1 MSAFILTILTFV
13 GFQMILALG
22 MNVLWGF
29 DGLLNLSYIVYYA
42 FGAYVT
48 GTLMLP
54 KDSPPQTYYIL
65 GLHLSFVPAAIV
77 GLAASALLAAVVGWL
92 FLGSRLRPEYF
103 PIVTLVA
110 ASAALQFVS
119 QDQTLFNG
127 FAGLIAIP
135 QPFGASLSQTTYDV
149 LFMVLVFAV
158 AAAVALFC
166 GRLRR
171 SGLGRQMRAVRED
184 SLAASAYGIN
194 IFRTKMK
201 AHVIGGVISAAAGI
215 LTIVYVGAFSPS
227 GWSIGETIVA
237 LSCVFIGGSGNNLGA
252 MVGAAIVVVVFNE
265 GTQLLLP
272 LVPGLSSSSA
282 IIAEIQPVA
291 LNLLVIVFLRW
302 RQEGLIP
309 ERVPNLYPERRSLE
323 LARRVRRVA

>member
-1 MSAFILTILTFV
+1 M
-13 GFQMILALG
+13 MLALG
-22 MNVLWGF
+22 MNVLWGY

-54 KDSPPQTYYIL
+54 KASPPTTYYIL
-65 GLHLSFVPAAIV
+65 GLHLPFVPAAVI
-77 GLAASALLAAVVGWL
+77 GLAASGVLAALVGWL

-119 QDQTLFNG
+119 QDQPLFNG
-127 FAGLIAIP
+127 FGGLIAIP
-135 QPFGASLSQTTYDV
+135 QPFGASLSPTAYGI
-149 LFMVLVFAV
+149 LFLMLVFAV
-158 AAAVALFC
+158 VAITAAFC
-166 GRLRR
+166 GVLRR

-194 IFRTKMK
+194 VFRTKMK

-215 LTIVYVGAFSPS
+215 LTIVYVGAFAPS

-237 LSCVFIGGSGNNLGA
+237 LSCVFIGGSGNNIGA

-282 IIAEIQPVA
+282 IIAEVQPVA
-291 LNLLVIVFLRW
+291 LNLLVIVVLRW
-302 RQEGLIP
+302 RQQGLVP
-309 ERVPNLYPERRSLE
+309 EHVQDLYPERRRSRF
-323 LARRVRRVA
+323 AAVA

>member
-1 MSAFILTILTFV
+1 MISFVLTIITFV
-13 GFQMILALG
+13 GFQMLLSLG
-22 MNVLWGF
+22 MNVLWGY

-42 FGAYVT
+42 FGAYLT

-54 KDSPPQTYYIL
+54 KATPPSTSYIL
-65 GLHLSFVPAAIV
+65 GLHMPFIPAALISLV
-77 GLAASALLAAVVGWL
+77 ATGLLAAVVGWV
-92 FLGSRLRPEYF
+92 FLGNRLRPEYF

-119 QDQTLFNG
+119 QDQGVFNG
-127 FAGLIAIP
+127 FAGLISVP
-135 QPFGASLSQTTYDV
+135 QPFGASMSPTAYGM
-149 LFMVLVFAV
+149 LFALLVFLV
-158 AAAVALFC
+158 VGVVGLFC
-166 GRLRR
+166 RRLRR

-194 IFRTKMK
+194 VFRTKMK
-201 AHVIGGVISAAAGI
+201 AHVVGGVISGVVGI
-215 LTIVYVGAFSPS
+215 LTMVYVGAFAPS

-252 MVGAAIVVVVFNE
+252 MVGAAIVVVLFNE

-291 LNLLVIVFLRW
+291 LNLLVIVVLRW
-302 RQEGLIP
+302 RQQGLIP
-309 ERVPNLYPERRSLE
+309 EHVQNLYPERKSQI
-323 LARRVRRVA
+323 ATVA